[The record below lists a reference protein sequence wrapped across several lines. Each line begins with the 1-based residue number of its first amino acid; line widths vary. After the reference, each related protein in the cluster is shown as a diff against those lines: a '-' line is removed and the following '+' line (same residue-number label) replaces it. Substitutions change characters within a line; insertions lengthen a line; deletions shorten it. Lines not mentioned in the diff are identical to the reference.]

1 MHSGEKA
8 LFHGMTSILLDRNEN
23 RYGPAPQCLAVLR
36 EATPD
41 LLFNY
46 TRDFQRGFYSELSR
60 KLAETHGV
68 PEKRI
73 VLGYGCEDLL
83 KQAIHHWLRPGDRCL
98 IPSASWW
105 YYRSIADEVGGVTVE
120 YPILEQPTTYS
131 YDVEALLRIQ
141 RDDPVRVLLISSPNN
156 PTGNRFPRQ
165 RLDELLEGFRD
176 AIVVYDE
183 AYWGFCEEQP
193 EDLTVLTQTHPNL
206 LVLRTFS
213 KLYALAGARI
223 GYGVAGPG
231 LDSFLKFSA
240 RNLGYNRLSER
251 LALAALSNP
260 GYYENIRRG
269 MAADRRTILATL
281 RSFPGI
287 RAYDSDANFVLARFP
302 ESAVATLKA
311 ELDRRGLIIKFF
323 TEPAFVNCARITLG
337 TANENASL
345 VAAFRDILSHPG
357 VPGALA
363 SSAS

>member
-1 MHSGEKA
+1 MHSGEGA
-8 LFHGMTSILLDRNEN
+8 LLHEMMPILLDRNEN
-23 RYGPAPQCLAVLR
+23 RYGPAPQCLAVLK
-36 EATPD
+36 EATPE

-46 TRDFQRGFYSELSR
+46 TRDFQRGYYSELSR
-60 KLAETHGV
+60 KLAEMHGV

-83 KQAIHHWLRPGDRCL
+83 KQAIHHWIRRGDRCL

-131 YDVEALLRIQ
+131 YDIEALLRIQ
-141 RDDPVRVLLISSPNN
+141 RETPARVLLISSPNN
-156 PTGNRFPRQ
+156 PTGNLFPRR
-165 RLDELLEGFRD
+165 RLEEMLEQFRD

-183 AYWGFCEEQP
+183 AYWGFSREQP
-193 EDLTVLTQTHPNL
+193 EDLTAMTQSHPNL

-223 GYGVAGPG
+223 GYGIAGAG

-260 GYYENIRRG
+260 GYYESIRLH
-269 MAADRRTILATL
+269 MVTDRQTILDAL
-281 RSFPGI
+281 RGFPGI

-302 ESAVATLKA
+302 AAAVAQVKA
-311 ELDRRGLIIKFF
+311 DLDRRGLIVKFF

-337 TANENASL
+337 TSKENASL
-345 VAAFRDILSHPG
+345 VAAFQEILARPG
-357 VPGALA
+357 VLDALA
-363 SSAS
+363 SSAR